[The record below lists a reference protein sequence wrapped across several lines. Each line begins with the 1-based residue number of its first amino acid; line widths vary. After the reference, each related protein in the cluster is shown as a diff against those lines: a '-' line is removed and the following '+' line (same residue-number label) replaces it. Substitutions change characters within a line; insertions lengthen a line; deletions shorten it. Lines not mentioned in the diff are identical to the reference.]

1 MPGRLCRTGHRL
13 FEQTEESDIMTD
25 KGLLL
30 VLVDPAPTL
39 EEEMNDWYD
48 TEHLPERAAIDG
60 FETARRYTS
69 LGDGPRYLAIYDM
82 TSLDLP
88 ESEAYLAVSGKNFSP
103 WTKRVT
109 SRTYPVRLTATQVGT
124 NQTATRP
131 CTRLMLL
138 KIRKSLDADLTTVA
152 AGVQES
158 FAAAPGFLQ
167 ARVFAGVEPRPDF
180 IIAIAEFS
188 GNQVPPLKLQAFGE
202 CGEHVALAA
211 TYRTYRS

>member
-1 MPGRLCRTGHRL
+1 
-13 FEQTEESDIMTD
+13 MTD

-30 VLVDPAPTL
+30 VLVDPAPAL
-39 EEEMNDWYD
+39 EEELNDWYD
-48 TEHLPERAAIDG
+48 TEHLPERAAIAG

-82 TSLDLP
+82 TSLDVL

-109 SRTYPVRLTATQVGT
+109 SRTYPVRLTATQVGA
-124 NQTATRP
+124 NQTVTRP
-131 CTRLMLL
+131 CTRLVLL
-138 KIRKSLDADLTTVA
+138 KIRKSSQADITAVQ
-152 AGVQES
+152 AGLQAS
-158 FAAAPGFLQ
+158 FAEAPGFLQ
-167 ARVFAGVEPRPDF
+167 ARVFAGVEPKPDF

-188 GNQVPPLKLQAFGE
+188 GNHVPSLKLEAFGD
-202 CGEHVALAA
+202 CGQHISLAA